1 MIKIKNLTVKYP
13 DGTEALRSLDINV
26 NEGESIAL
34 MGANGAGKSSLLLAI
49 TGIAPYTEGEI
60 YVDDILLS
68 KKTVADVRQRVG
80 IIFQDP
86 DDQLFMPSVFDD
98 VAFGPRNKGLNETET
113 VRVAESAL
121 EELKISHLS
130 SRVPGKLSG
139 GEKKLAAL
147 AGVLAM
153 DPSNLLF
160 DEPAAFLDPRAK
172 RRLVS
177 LVRNLGHTK
186 IIATHDS
193 DIARQLCSR
202 VIILKKGSLSYD
214 GTPDILDDLSALEK
228 HGL

>member
-1 MIKIKNLTVKYP
+1 LIKIKNLTVKYP

-98 VAFGPRNKGLNETET
+98 VAFGPRNKGLNEKET

>member
-13 DGTEALRSLDINV
+13 DGTEALRSLDLAV

-34 MGANGAGKSSLLLAI
+34 MGSNGAGKSSLLLAI
-49 TGIAPYTEGEI
+49 TGIAPYADGEI

-80 IIFQDP
+80 MIFQDP

-98 VAFGPRNKGLNETET
+98 VAFGPRNKGLDEKET
-113 VRVAESAL
+113 VRVAESTL

-160 DEPAAFLDPRAK
+160 DEPAAFLDPGAK
-172 RRLVS
+172 RRLIS
-177 LVRNLGHTK
+177 LVRDLDHTK
-186 IIATHDS
+186 IIATHDG

-228 HGL
+228 YGL

>member
-86 DDQLFMPSVFDD
+86 DDQLFMPSVFAD
-98 VAFGPRNKGLNETET
+98 VAFGPRNKGLNEKET

>member
-13 DGTEALRSLDINV
+13 DGTEALRSLDLAV

-34 MGANGAGKSSLLLAI
+34 MGSNGAGKSSLLLAI
-49 TGIAPYTEGEI
+49 TGIAPYADGGI

-80 IIFQDP
+80 MIFQDP

-98 VAFGPRNKGLNETET
+98 VAFGPRNKGLNEKET

-228 HGL
+228 YGL

>member
-98 VAFGPRNKGLNETET
+98 VAFGPRNKGLDEKET

-228 HGL
+228 YGL

>member
-1 MIKIKNLTVKYP
+1 
-13 DGTEALRSLDINV
+13 
-26 NEGESIAL
+26 
-34 MGANGAGKSSLLLAI
+34 
-49 TGIAPYTEGEI
+49 
-60 YVDDILLS
+60 
-68 KKTVADVRQRVG
+68 
-80 IIFQDP
+80 
-86 DDQLFMPSVFDD
+86 
-98 VAFGPRNKGLNETET
+98 
-113 VRVAESAL
+113 
-121 EELKISHLS
+121 
-130 SRVPGKLSG
+130 
-139 GEKKLAAL
+139 
-147 AGVLAM
+147 M

>member
-98 VAFGPRNKGLNETET
+98 VAFGPRNKGLNEKET

>member
-1 MIKIKNLTVKYP
+1 LIKIKNLTVKYP

-49 TGIAPYTEGEI
+49 TGIATYTEGEI

-98 VAFGPRNKGLNETET
+98 VAFGPRNKGLNEKET

>member
-98 VAFGPRNKGLNETET
+98 VAFGPRNKGLNEKET

-130 SRVPGKLSG
+130 CRVPGKLSG

>member
-13 DGTEALRSLDINV
+13 DGTEALRSLDLAV

-34 MGANGAGKSSLLLAI
+34 MGSNGAGKSSLLLAI
-49 TGIAPYTEGEI
+49 TGIAPYADGEI

-80 IIFQDP
+80 MIFQDP

-98 VAFGPRNKGLNETET
+98 VAFGPRNKGLDEKET

-228 HGL
+228 YGL